1 VDVSSVPRGVHAER
15 ERAAGGVHGH
25 VANAAVEPG
34 EVRGIGPERG
44 HVTFQ
49 RAAASRAL
57 PPPPSG
63 SIADEAVQPVAV
75 ADDLEEERE
84 HLLGHALGLL
94 YAATRGGHA
103 VVDGALLLLQE
114 HYLGGHQGK
123 SSSTRKAGGAASF
136 GLSLL

>member
-57 PPPPSG
+57 PP
-63 SIADEAVQPVAV
+63 AA
-75 ADDLEEERE
+75 LRE
-84 HLLGHALGLL
+84 H
-94 YAATRGGHA
+94 R
-103 VVDGALLLLQE
+103 
-114 HYLGGHQGK
+114 
-123 SSSTRKAGGAASF
+123 RRGGAACR
-136 GLSLL
+136 GRRRP